1 MGLLE
6 GKVAIVTGGAQ
17 GIGAAIALR
26 LAQEGATVAVLD
38 VNLERATSTAGE
50 LEQAGHKAKPYRVD
64 VSSFDDVH
72 AVFAKIVED
81 LARVDILVNNAG
93 VTRDGLLIRMSE
105 QDWDTVI
112 AINLKGVFNCTH
124 AVARQM
130 IKQKAGTIVNIS
142 SVVGLFGNAGQ
153 FNYAASKA
161 GVIGATKASAKE
173 LASRNIRVNAVAP
186 GYIQTAMTAAL
197 DESIKTALLTRIP
210 AGRLGVP
217 EDVAAAVVF
226 LASDLAQY
234 ITGEVLRVDGGMAI

>member
-1 MGLLE
+1 MGLLD

-26 LAQEGATVAVLD
+26 MAQEGATVAVLD
-38 VNLERATSTAGE
+38 VNLERARATATE
-50 LEQAGHKAKPYRVD
+50 FEQAGLKAKPYQVD
-64 VSSFDDVH
+64 VSSLDNVSNVFGEIIKDFEHVDV
-72 AVFAKIVED
+72 
-81 LARVDILVNNAG
+81 LVNNAG
-93 VTRDGLLIRMSE
+93 VTRDGLIIKMSE

-112 AINLKGVFNCTH
+112 AINLKGVFNCTK

-130 IKQKAGTIVNIS
+130 IKQKAGCIVNIS

-173 LASRNIRVNAVAP
+173 LATRNIRVNAVAP

-197 DESIKTALLTRIP
+197 DENVKTALLTRIP

>member
-17 GIGAAIALR
+17 GIGAAIALG
-26 LAQEGATVAVLD
+26 LAKEGATVAVLD
-38 VNLERATSTAGE
+38 VNLERASATAKEFEASG
-50 LEQAGHKAKPYRVD
+50 LKAKPYQVD
-64 VSSFDDVH
+64 VSSFDNVNT
-72 AVFAKIVED
+72 VFGEIIKELD
-81 LARVDILVNNAG
+81 RVDILVNNAG

-112 AINLKGVFNCTH
+112 AINLKGVFNCTK

-130 IKQKAGTIVNIS
+130 IKQKSGNIVNIA

-173 LASRNIRVNAVAP
+173 LATRNIRVNAVAP
-186 GYIQTAMTAAL
+186 GYIQTAMTASL
-197 DESIKTALLTRIP
+197 DESVKTALLTRIP